1 MESFNMH
8 SVLLGFFDS
17 TNVFKFHSCGLLQLV
32 YSHCLNGFPLCNYIS
47 NCNPFLFDGYGDGF
61 EVLALRNSADLNILV
76 QKMSFSEHRN
86 EYLLSI
92 SSGVE
97 ILSSKLSYDRYYQIT
112 SSGLSH
118 FTKTKSQGEDL
129 VLETS
134 TVWLYL
140 ENVLYIFQ
148 CIC

>member
-1 MESFNMH
+1 MFLSFIH
-8 SVLLGFFDS
+8 VGCCSLFILIVLM
-17 TNVFKFHSCGLLQLV
+17 V
-32 YSHCLNGFPLCNYIS
+32 SHCVTIS
-47 NCNPFLFDGYGDGF
+47 QTVIHSSFDGYGDGF

-140 ENVLYIFQ
+140 ENVLYIF
-148 CIC
+148 